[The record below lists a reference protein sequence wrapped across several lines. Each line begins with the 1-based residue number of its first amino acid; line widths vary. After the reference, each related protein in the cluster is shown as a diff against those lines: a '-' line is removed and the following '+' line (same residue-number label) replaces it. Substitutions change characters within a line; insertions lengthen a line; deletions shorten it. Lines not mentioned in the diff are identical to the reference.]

1 MKYLLLDGFNL
12 AFRAFYGMPE
22 LSRKDGFPTNALHGW
37 MRTLWMLDD
46 LEKPDRTLVFFDLG
60 GAARQS
66 ALLADYK
73 ANRTDTPPA
82 LQQQFPYIKKLT
94 LALGLGAIEAYGVE
108 ADDLLAS
115 WALRLGNDGHTVFI
129 VSADKDLGQLV
140 GGNVYQINP
149 PPTANPKLGWRKLDA
164 AAVEEKFGVPPRL
177 IPDLLALTGDTSDNI
192 PGIAGVGLKTAANW
206 LRQYGGLEAIIA
218 NCGLLKPQRFQ
229 AAVHAQK
236 EDLRRN
242 LKMTMLDTSLAQGTL
257 PEYTPDYP
265 TVLALLEELEMPSTA
280 REVEKRKRI

>member
-22 LSRKDGFPTNALHGW
+22 LARKDGFPTNALHGW

-46 LEKPDRTLVFFDLG
+46 LEKPDRMLVFFDLG

-73 ANRTDTPPA
+73 ANRSDTPPA
-82 LQQQFPYIKKLT
+82 LEKQFPYIKKLT
-94 LALGLGAIEAYGVE
+94 SALGLGAIEAYGVE

-115 WALRLGNDGHTVFI
+115 WALRIGSDGHTVFI

-140 GGNVYQINP
+140 GGNVFQLNP

-164 AAVEEKFGVPPRL
+164 AAVEEKFGVPPKQ

-192 PGIAGVGLKTAANW
+192 PGIDGVGLKTAAAW
-206 LRQYGGLEAIIA
+206 LRQYGSLEAIIA
-218 NCGLLKPQRFQ
+218 NCGMLKPQRFQ
-229 AAVHAQK
+229 SAVHTQK
-236 EDLRRN
+236 EALRRN
-242 LKMTMLDTSLAQGTL
+242 LKMTTLDTSLASGIL
-257 PEYTPDYP
+257 PEFTPDYA
-265 TVLALLEELEMPSTA
+265 TALAILEEMEMPSTA
-280 REVEKRKRI
+280 RELEKRRK